1 VYTPFAEYM
10 MKMIRQ
16 GSWEWSM
23 IKTLNDSTGTKAKKA
38 KLMLQAVANLRRKD
52 ELKEKL
58 ESCIGLKDDE
68 MPALLLLEE
77 EHFERMDFNKVVLV
91 AGSWHYDCSQIA
103 SAMQTVEAN
112 FEYKEPASV
121 GKSRFPTLQQSTD
134 HIQTVGPSIVVYFR
148 TEVAT
153 TTDPTASEIEFMR
166 GLVQCPTMTDVI
178 IVTRNGKDSLSENW
192 KIWVSHLS
200 SLKVHRIKIDMTE
213 GRRGGV
219 ACLEVD
225 AVACQP
231 LCHIIEET
239 LSSAEETLR
248 QKMGT
253 FHRKFDEMCELV
265 LERVRES
272 QDNKNQLYMEKTMES
287 FHVQVG
293 SCCSASKDDVDECIE
308 EFANNTNGCN
318 QFHLPNKQ
326 FLESAFAPRR
336 EIRHDFEEQP
346 CKKFLQEVILGQLIQ
361 QSAKFAS
368 EAYTA
373 FVEQYIEKI
382 MTFFMEESGR
392 KKQEAN
398 ESGNKLLESYM
409 ASYENEFGRA
419 FDETLVQLKNSKK
432 AQAQEIRKTFL
443 ETVCSSVEDF
453 EDFRSTRSIISKDAY
468 VSMYVGIVVIEATP
482 LLEAMIMPL
491 IQDGADEYQRMID
504 NALRFYSL
512 RVTNAPSGGQRTM
525 KDIQKENIE
534 LHKTVEHLR
543 ELADNLQNNLQ
554 RKEITSVALETELHE
569 QVDALQNDLQT
580 KDKKTVDLD
589 QGVNQLREQID
600 DLQNIVQKKDDEINS
615 ERSRPACWMFKEGH
629 HWIPYKAAQDA
640 EIEAAHQQR
649 RQEVT
654 INLPS
659 GVAYK
664 LSFPENDI
672 DNWVQVNL
680 TSGRQCPIRRLLTSK

>member
-1 VYTPFAEYM
+1 
-10 MKMIRQ
+10 
-16 GSWEWSM
+16 
-23 IKTLNDSTGTKAKKA
+23 
-38 KLMLQAVANLRRKD
+38 
-52 ELKEKL
+52 
-58 ESCIGLKDDE
+58 
-68 MPALLLLEE
+68 
-77 EHFERMDFNKVVLV
+77 
-91 AGSWHYDCSQIA
+91 
-103 SAMQTVEAN
+103 
-112 FEYKEPASV
+112 
-121 GKSRFPTLQQSTD
+121 
-134 HIQTVGPSIVVYFR
+134 
-148 TEVAT
+148 
-153 TTDPTASEIEFMR
+153 
-166 GLVQCPTMTDVI
+166 
-178 IVTRNGKDSLSENW
+178 
-192 KIWVSHLS
+192 
-200 SLKVHRIKIDMTE
+200 
-213 GRRGGV
+213 
-219 ACLEVD
+219 
-225 AVACQP
+225 
-231 LCHIIEET
+231 
-239 LSSAEETLR
+239 
-248 QKMGT
+248 
-253 FHRKFDEMCELV
+253 
-265 LERVRES
+265 
-272 QDNKNQLYMEKTMES
+272 
-287 FHVQVG
+287 
-293 SCCSASKDDVDECIE
+293 
-308 EFANNTNGCN
+308 
-318 QFHLPNKQ
+318 
-326 FLESAFAPRR
+326 
-336 EIRHDFEEQP
+336 
-346 CKKFLQEVILGQLIQ
+346 
-361 QSAKFAS
+361 
-368 EAYTA
+368 
-373 FVEQYIEKI
+373 
-382 MTFFMEESGR
+382 MEESGR
-392 KKQEAN
+392 KKQEAK
-398 ESGNKLLESYM
+398 ESGSKLLASYM

-512 RVTNAPSGGQRTM
+512 RVTNAPLGGQRTM
-525 KDIQKENIE
+525 KDIQKENVE

-569 QVDALQNDLQT
+569 QVDALQNNLQT
-580 KDKKTVDLD
+580 KDEKTVDLD
-589 QGVNQLREQID
+589 QSVNQLREQID

-649 RQEVT
+649 HQEVT